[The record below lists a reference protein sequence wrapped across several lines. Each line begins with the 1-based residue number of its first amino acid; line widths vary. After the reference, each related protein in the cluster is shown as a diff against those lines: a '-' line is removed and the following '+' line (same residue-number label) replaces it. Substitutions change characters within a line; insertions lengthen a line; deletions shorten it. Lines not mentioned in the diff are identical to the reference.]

1 MSLKNIEAFNL
12 YTVEQVAELFPKADA
27 RKAPAHVKE
36 VEHLIRAHACFRQ
49 FGDQILLTQSDV
61 RALLRALSRNN
72 RVTDG
77 KHALSTDGYV
87 LAVGSRT
94 DPECQVFI
102 GWAPVGE
109 LDDLLCAVQRYADFK
124 CEMLDYVPRTYGEFE
139 ALRERLKPC
148 RYFGNWY
155 TRGPQSLET
164 QRVMDELFATH
175 GEDEDE

>member
-1 MSLKNIEAFNL
+1 MSLKSFDEFNL
-12 YTVEQVAELFPKADA
+12 YTVEQVAELFPKGDG
-27 RKAPAHVKE
+27 RQGKGHVKE
-36 VEHLIRAHACFRQ
+36 VEQLIRAHACFRQ
-49 FGDQILLTQSDV
+49 FGEQILLTQSDV
-61 RALLRALSRNN
+61 RALLRAISRNN
-72 RVTDG
+72 RATDG
-77 KHALSTDGYV
+77 TPTPSTDGYV
-87 LAVGSRT
+87 LAAGSRT

-102 GWAPVGE
+102 GWAPVGAV
-109 LDDLLCAVQRYADFK
+109 DNLLRDVQRYADFK
-124 CEMLDYVPRTYGEFE
+124 CELLDYVPRTYGEFE